1 VTAEQAFATL
11 HRRLLELVS
20 GSVPVSHATADDA
33 CSFAFEQYLRR
44 RPHGQVYE
52 EASAEWGAWL
62 WLLRTAMRHAWRL
75 HRREQCTELAGVRL
89 QLNSSARRLTSAAT
103 PANRDVLISLLQ
115 DFRALRSRER
125 RALSLVAAGASYG
138 DIVART
144 GWSMRT
150 VDRRLRRARTKLAA
164 TR

>member
-1 VTAEQAFATL
+1 
-11 HRRLLELVS
+11 
-20 GSVPVSHATADDA
+20 
-33 CSFAFEQYLRR
+33 
-44 RPHGQVYE
+44 
-52 EASAEWGAWL
+52 
-62 WLLRTAMRHAWRL
+62 M
-75 HRREQCTELAGVRL
+75 
-89 QLNSSARRLTSAAT
+89 